1 MTLSITLPRSL
12 RAITVLAAA
21 VPLAMCAPAPAYL
34 LSPSGSGP
42 SYASA
47 AAPIEAV
54 AARAV
59 TDHVI
64 VISIDGLRADAVHGS
79 GARTLPRLMEEGAYS
94 LEATTILPSITLPSH
109 TSMLTGATPEM
120 HGVLWN
126 DERVE
131 ETGIIETPTMFAIAR
146 QAGYHTAAFFSKPKF
161 QHLMAPGTLDYG
173 QAPEGNGRWYAGYT
187 TESVERYLDD
197 HRPNLMFVHI
207 GEPDYAGHTI
217 GWGSMVYRWAVRRA
231 DGAVERI
238 LRKADESLGEG
249 NYTVIVTADHGGHGR
264 THGTEAVQDVTI
276 PWIAWG
282 KGVEAG
288 TVLPTGIRTFDTAAT
303 ALGLLGLQLP
313 SAHAG
318 RPVRAAF
325 GEWHDAPLYAR
336 MGAGTASAGAA
347 AAMDPPLFDGALLDA
362 AASPAAGADAAI
374 AAPN

>member
-1 MTLSITLPRSL
+1 MTLPKHLIRTLRGV
-12 RAITVLAAA
+12 AVLAAA
-21 VPLAMCAPAPAYL
+21 VPLAMCAPAPAFQ
-34 LSPSGSGP
+34 LSAPVGGP
-42 SYASA
+42 SYVALASP
-47 AAPIEAV
+47 APGAT
-54 AARAV
+54 AGAV

-64 VISIDGLRADAVHGS
+64 VISIDGLRADAIERS
-79 GARTLPRLMEEGAYS
+79 GARTLPRLMREGAYS
-94 LEATTILPSITLPSH
+94 LEAKTILPSITLPSH

-126 DERVE
+126 DERIE
-131 ETGIIETPTMFAIAR
+131 QMGIIETPTMFAVAR

-161 QHLMAPGTLDYG
+161 QHLMAPGTLNYG
-173 QAPEGNGRWYAGYT
+173 QAPEGDGRWYAGYT
-187 TESVERYLDD
+187 TESVERYLDA

-238 LRKADESLGEG
+238 LRKADEALGAG

-288 TVLPTGIRTFDTAAT
+288 TVLPVGIRTFDTAAT
-303 ALGLLGLQLP
+303 ALGLLGLDLP
-313 SAHAG
+313 AAHAG

-325 GEWHDAPLYAR
+325 GTWQEAPQYAGAPDA
-336 MGAGTASAGAA
+336 GVIVENGGAA
-347 AAMDPPLFDGALLDA
+347 AV
-362 AASPAAGADAAI
+362 S
-374 AAPN
+374 APN